1 MPAMLPA
8 LAIVLAVLAGTGLAR
23 KFTPL
28 EIDNHPCA
36 PENLRVRSGPDLGGL
51 MNKGQVP

>member
-1 MPAMLPA
+1 MFSILAIIVA
-8 LAIVLAVLAGTGLAR
+8 LANLSLAR

-36 PENLRVRSGPDLGGL
+36 PENLRVKTRVNPS
-51 MNKGQVP
+51 KIAQ

>member
-1 MPAMLPA
+1 MFPAI
-8 LAIVLAVLAGTGLAR
+8 AIVLAVLAGTGLAR